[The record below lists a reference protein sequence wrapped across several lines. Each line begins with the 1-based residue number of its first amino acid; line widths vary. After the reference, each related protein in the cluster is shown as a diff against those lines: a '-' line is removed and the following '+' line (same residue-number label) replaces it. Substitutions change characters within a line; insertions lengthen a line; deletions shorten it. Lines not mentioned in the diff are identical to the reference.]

1 MARSLAA
8 RAPSRL
14 ASGDAAVAA
23 TGAAILLL
31 LLTFVAWPVLRVLA
45 LSLSDAGGVT
55 LGHYQ
60 SFFGTWRLLR
70 ILLNSLLVS
79 LTSTVIT
86 VAVALVLA
94 YAVTRTTVPG
104 KRFLSL
110 MSLIPLIAPPFL
122 VSLAFILLLG
132 RNGVVT
138 RALGLDWSIYGF
150 HGIVIAQVFTFLPQA
165 YILLANVL
173 GNMDVALEEAA
184 ENLGAGP
191 LTTLRR
197 VTLAL
202 ARPGLASA
210 ALVVFILCMTD
221 FGNPILIG
229 GRYNVLATEIYAQV
243 IGMNDF
249 AAAATMSVVLIVPCL
264 LAYLVNAYVVG
275 ARSYVAV
282 TAGGRSA
289 PRLTPPAVRWPLA
302 ILAGGIA
309 LVIAAIYALIPLGS
323 VVRLW
328 GSDWTLSLAHY
339 AFASTA
345 EGAWPVWNSVKLAVA
360 AGGAGTVLAIAAAY
374 VVERTRLPGRSSI
387 EFLSLLP
394 AALPG
399 TVIGVGYI
407 IAFNVP
413 PLLLTGTLWILV
425 ASVVFWKLPVAVL
438 AAMNALKQ
446 MDPASEEAAVS
457 LGAGRGRTFFT
468 VVLPPLTGTAFSI
481 FIYFFING
489 MVTVSAVVFLIYPGF
504 NLGSVAIL
512 AQVENGYPGVA
523 CALGTIILAIVIGA
537 VLLLRAVM
545 GHKETSMRRI
555 LFIVLA
561 LALLVGAAPST
572 APAAEDKLVIYTAYE
587 ENELKTFWEQFMACR
602 VVSAADGTVEWQGR
616 RLRAVLDGFADG
628 AEVLVSV
635 RPEKLAI
642 VTDGAA
648 DGRNRLHG
656 TVDVPTFLG
665 PVVRLEVGV
674 DGQPFWIDIPQA
686 QAALVDRKTRV
697 TLAWSPAD
705 AVVIA
710 AGHGG
715 AYA

>member
-1 MARSLAA
+1 VARSLAA
-8 RAPSRL
+8 RAPTRL
-14 ASGDAAVAA
+14 ASGDVLVAA
-23 TGAAILLL
+23 TAAAILVL

-45 LSLSDAGGVT
+45 LSVASADGVT
-55 LGHYQ
+55 LAHYE

-70 ILLNSLLVS
+70 ILVNSLLVS

-122 VSLAFILLLG
+122 VSLAFILLFG
-132 RNGVVT
+132 RNGVIT

-191 LTTLRR
+191 FTTLRR
-197 VTLAL
+197 VTLSL

-210 ALVVFILCMTD
+210 SLVVFILCMTD

-249 AAAATMSVVLIVPCL
+249 AAAATMSVVLVVPCL
-264 LAYLVNAYVVG
+264 VAYLINAYAVG

-282 TAGGRSA
+282 TAAGRSA
-289 PRLTPPAVRWPLA
+289 PRLTPPAVRWPLT
-302 ILAGGIA
+302 IVSGGIA
-309 LVIAAIYALIPLGS
+309 LFIGLIYALIPLGS

-328 GSDWTLSLAHY
+328 GSDWSLSLAHY

-345 EGAWPVWNSVKLAVA
+345 EGAWPLWNSVKLALA
-360 AGGAGTVLAIAAAY
+360 AGVAGTVLAIAAAY
-374 VVERTRLPGRSSI
+374 VVERTRLPGRSGI

-413 PLLLTGTLWILV
+413 PLLLTGTIWILV
-425 ASVVFWKLPVAVL
+425 ASVVFWKFPVAVL
-438 AAMNALKQ
+438 AAMNTLKQ
-446 MDPASEEAAVS
+446 MDPAIEEAAVS
-457 LGAGRGRTFFT
+457 LGAGSVRTFFL
-468 VVLPPLTGTAFSI
+468 VVLPSLTGTAFSI

-489 MVTVSAVVFLIYPGF
+489 MVTVSAVIFLIYPGF

-523 CALGTIILAIVIGA
+523 CALGTLILAIVITA
-537 VLLLRAVM
+537 VLLLRVAIGGDRVA
-545 GHKETSMRRI
+545 I
-555 LFIVLA
+555 LK
-561 LALLVGAAPST
+561 G
-572 APAAEDKLVIYTAYE
+572 
-587 ENELKTFWEQFMACR
+587 
-602 VVSAADGTVEWQGR
+602 
-616 RLRAVLDGFADG
+616 
-628 AEVLVSV
+628 
-635 RPEKLAI
+635 
-642 VTDGAA
+642 
-648 DGRNRLHG
+648 
-656 TVDVPTFLG
+656 
-665 PVVRLEVGV
+665 
-674 DGQPFWIDIPQA
+674 
-686 QAALVDRKTRV
+686 
-697 TLAWSPAD
+697 
-705 AVVIA
+705 
-710 AGHGG
+710 
-715 AYA
+715 